1 MNNPTLAS
9 TDCPPL
15 PVAWMG
21 YAAPDT
27 IKICAW
33 CSDKV
38 TADRL
43 AREQHFKVTHAICPR
58 CYGRQL
64 AALLGESA
72 D

>member
-1 MNNPTLAS
+1 MNNTTFA
-9 TDCPPL
+9 PL

-27 IKICAW
+27 IRICAW

-43 AREQHFKVTHAICPR
+43 AREQHFKVTHGMCVA
-58 CYGRQL
+58 CYQKQL
-64 AALLGESA
+64 SALLGESA